1 MQLVQTTPHY
11 TPKQP
16 IRYNS
21 FRNHKLPVEI
31 IGIST
36 SNGFQS
42 LVGDDEQQN
51 SSTNKLESSSKI
63 NFDFSPE
70 SSVTSRT
77 KNQTKSGENLTE
89 KNYLQIIENL
99 TSRYGMDANPNT
111 RKTTKK
117 VNSTELTNTSTNNN
131 EHSLDYLSEL
141 GLNFE
146 KKATIKQNSIGPS
159 FKSLEKKYKGL
170 ISVEN
175 AQLSRNGSNRELQL
189 SSLLNTNQI
198 NNPNNTNINSS
209 STSNSSS
216 SQSYVHRS
224 LSPRIFAQQ
233 RAPSASSIRVIT
245 QQVLATSKQTSTTP
259 NRTINKSPL
268 IRQPG
273 PSPQQQQRAKSGK
286 SEHTAYL
293 QMVKPISPAL
303 RVHSQPSGLIQKKNY
318 QNDFLINNNTP
329 INRNSPVFSTAQ

>member
-36 SNGFQS
+36 TNGFQS
-42 LVGDDEQQN
+42 LVGDDEQS

-77 KNQTKSGENLTE
+77 KNQTKPGENLTE

-117 VNSTELTNTSTNNN
+117 VNSTELTNNSTTN

-141 GLNFE
+141 GLNLD
-146 KKATIKQNSIGPS
+146 KKATIKQNSLGPS

-198 NNPNNTNINSS
+198 NNPNTNTNSS

-224 LSPRIFAQQ
+224 LSPRIFAQ

-245 QQVLATSKQTSTTP
+245 QQVLATSKQTSTPP

-273 PSPQQQQRAKSGK
+273 PSPLQQRAKSGK

-303 RVHSQPSGLIQKKNY
+303 RVHSQPSGLNQRKSYN
-318 QNDFLINNNTP
+318 NRSDVLLNNTP
-329 INRNSPVFSTAQ
+329 LNRNSPVLSTAQ

>member
-21 FRNHKLPVEI
+21 FRSHKLPVEI

-51 SSTNKLESSSKI
+51 TTTNKLESSSKI

-70 SSVTSRT
+70 SSVTSRS
-77 KNQTKSGENLTE
+77 KNQTKPGENLTE

-111 RKTTKK
+111 RKTPKK

-131 EHSLDYLSEL
+131 EHSLDYLTEL

-146 KKATIKQNSIGPS
+146 KKATIKQNSLGPS

-175 AQLSRNGSNRELQL
+175 AQSSRNGSNRELQL

-198 NNPNNTNINSS
+198 NNPNANINSS

-224 LSPRIFAQQ
+224 LSPRIFASQ

-245 QQVLATSKQTSTTP
+245 QQVLATSKQTSTAP

-273 PSPQQQQRAKSGK
+273 ASPLQQRAKSGR

-303 RVHSQPSGLIQKKNY
+303 RVHSQPSGLNQRKSYNNH
-318 QNDFLINNNTP
+318 NDVLLNNNTP
-329 INRNSPVFSTAQ
+329 LNRNSPVLSTAQ